1 MCINT
6 DNCINIICTVLYK
19 YILHVPA
26 FLLAGVWSRILYIC
40 LHVAL
45 FLKCLGNST
54 LCVRY
59 ILYIPAFLSPVLR
72 SQATSWVA
80 CVASW
85 DTDGKI
91 DTCDLTDEHAAVWT
105 VWGWRATRCWHWR
118 CWNLDWM
125 IICLYKQLRLKL
137 LPGMK
142 FWDVAPLV
150 ISKHRWERT
159 TETAPEKVH
168 PVDLLSWEFPCW
180 LCDCWRSWDWW
191 RV

>member
-1 MCINT
+1 MIFVCICMCINT
-6 DNCINIICTVLYK
+6 ENCINIICTVLYK

-26 FLLAGVWSRILYIC
+26 FLLAGVWSKILYIC

-45 FLKCLGNST
+45 FMKCLGNST
-54 LCVRY
+54 LCVPY

-105 VWGWRATRCWHWR
+105 VWGWRARDVGIQDVGTWTGWSYACISSLDSNFYLG
-118 CWNLDWM
+118 WNFRM
-125 IICLYKQLRLKL
+125 
-137 LPGMK
+137 
-142 FWDVAPLV
+142 
-150 ISKHRWERT
+150 SHRWWYPSTVGRG
-159 TETAPEKVH
+159 PQR
-168 PVDLLSWEFPCW
+168 LLLRRCT
-180 LCDCWRSWDWW
+180 L
-191 RV
+191 